1 MPPPRASSAYS
12 SSAAALEALKP
23 SLMDLRAR
31 GDAYSDVPLSSR
43 FPSSSAGVA
52 TKQAEHSA
60 RSANFSGL
68 VSRLEQIDG
77 GKVGAASAASAA
89 SASASER
96 QTRAASASL
105 PRFSSS
111 PVSSYSSPPSPPGGN
126 NINRNSNSSIYSNSN
141 NNNNNK
147 SNHPLPA
154 SGVASVPY
162 YHEPGITNAR
172 SATSSSSKGMH
183 GSGAGTNSMYSMAG
197 RSHDLRGVGN
207 SSGNGAGHHDQVALR
222 VALRGASGS
231 MPSMP
236 RVTEMSAP
244 TATLDHVRHFAGADV
259 NGGAGGE
266 ASAEEMTA
274 FKGSNS
280 KNNIKSN
287 DNKASSKPAAVVA
300 QSKTSEQRFPKVEPP
315 SSVEALRRMMFDD
328 DGSRI
333 DLLKAATFTRTT
345 LGLHIGLNSGLDD
358 VSPTQI
364 QSVIPGGPAH
374 MEGSVLRG
382 DEIVAVDGHPVTEAD
397 LVSRVRGLDMIGS
410 QVGCWAIHRA
420 PACLLTFC
428 RPDA

>member
-1 MPPPRASSAYS
+1 M
-12 SSAAALEALKP
+12 
-23 SLMDLRAR
+23 
-31 GDAYSDVPLSSR
+31 
-43 FPSSSAGVA
+43 
-52 TKQAEHSA
+52 
-60 RSANFSGL
+60 
-68 VSRLEQIDG
+68 
-77 GKVGAASAASAA
+77 
-89 SASASER
+89 
-96 QTRAASASL
+96 
-105 PRFSSS
+105 
-111 PVSSYSSPPSPPGGN
+111 
-126 NINRNSNSSIYSNSN
+126 
-141 NNNNNK
+141 
-147 SNHPLPA
+147 
-154 SGVASVPY
+154 PY